1 MKNNILIFGGTFNP
15 IHNGHLIL
23 AENSINEE
31 GFDKVVFIPTMN
43 PYYKDTLD
51 FDTRLKMLKMAIKD
65 NDKFAYSSIEKKY
78 NLEGKL
84 YLILE
89 KISKLSDDDVTIL
102 IGSDSLMNLDWWYK
116 IDEILKK
123 YKILVLRRDDED
135 EAIEMKINEYKEKY
149 GADIK
154 VLNNKRVEISSSM
167 IREMIK
173 EGKSI
178 KYLVT
183 DEVEK
188 FIKDE
193 NLYVWYWKVQRKT

>member
-1 MKNNILIFGGTFNP
+1 MKNKILIFGGTFNP

-51 FDTRLKMLKMAIKD
+51 FDTRLKMLKMAIRD

-116 IDEILKK
+116 VDEILKK
-123 YKILVLRRDDED
+123 YKIIVLKRDDED

-149 GADIK
+149 GAHIK
-154 VLNNKRVEISSSM
+154 VLNNKRVEISSSV

-178 KYLVT
+178 KYLVR
-183 DEVEK
+183 DDVEK

-193 NLYVWYWKVQRKT
+193 NLYVWYWKV

>member
-1 MKNNILIFGGTFNP
+1 MKNKILIFGGTFNP

-89 KISKLSDDDVTIL
+89 KISKYSDDDVTIL

-149 GADIK
+149 GAHIK

-183 DEVEK
+183 NEVEK

-193 NLYVWYWKVQRKT
+193 NLYVWYWKV

>member
-1 MKNNILIFGGTFNP
+1 MKNKILIFGGTFNP

-23 AENSINEE
+23 AEHCINEE

-43 PYYKDTLD
+43 PYYKDTLN

-65 NDKFAYSSIEKKY
+65 NDKFAYSSIEKRY

-89 KISKLSDDDVTIL
+89 KISELSDDDITIL

-116 IDEILKK
+116 IDEILKN
-123 YKILVLRRDDED
+123 YKILVLKRDDED
-135 EAIEMKINEYKEKY
+135 EVISIKIAEYKEKY
-149 GADIK
+149 GTDIK

-173 EGKSI
+173 NGKSI
-178 KYLVT
+178 KYLVR
-183 DEVEK
+183 DDVEK
-188 FIKDE
+188 FIRDE
-193 NLYVWYWKVQRKT
+193 KLYV

>member
-1 MKNNILIFGGTFNP
+1 MKNKILIFGGTFNP

-23 AENSINEE
+23 AEHCINEE

-65 NDKFAYSSIEKKY
+65 NDKFAYSSIEKRY

-89 KISKLSDDDVTIL
+89 KISELSDDDITIL

-116 IDEILKK
+116 IDEILKN
-123 YKILVLRRDDED
+123 YKILVLKRDDDD
-135 EAIEMKINEYKEKY
+135 EAISIKIAEYKEKY

-173 EGKSI
+173 SGKSI
-178 KYLVT
+178 KYLVR
-183 DEVEK
+183 DDVEK
-188 FIKDE
+188 FIRDE
-193 NLYVWYWKVQRKT
+193 KLYVWYRKV

>member
-1 MKNNILIFGGTFNP
+1 MKNKILIFGGTFNP

-23 AENSINEE
+23 AEHCINEE

-51 FDTRLKMLKMAIKD
+51 FDIRLKMLKMAIKD

-89 KISKLSDDDVTIL
+89 KISKLSDDDITIL

-116 IDEILKK
+116 IDEILKN
-123 YKILVLRRDDED
+123 YKILVLKRDDED
-135 EAIEMKINEYKEKY
+135 EAISIKIAEYKEKY

-173 EGKSI
+173 NGKSI
-178 KYLVT
+178 KYLVR
-183 DEVEK
+183 DDVEK
-188 FIKDE
+188 FIRDE
-193 NLYVWYWKVQRKT
+193 KLYV

>member
-1 MKNNILIFGGTFNP
+1 MKNKILIFGGTFNP

-89 KISKLSDDDVTIL
+89 KISELSDDDITIL

-116 IDEILKK
+116 VDEILKK

-135 EAIEMKINEYKEKY
+135 EAIEMKINEYKEKH
-149 GADIK
+149 GAHIK

-193 NLYVWYWKVQRKT
+193 NLYVWYWKV

>member
-1 MKNNILIFGGTFNP
+1 MKNKILIFGGTFNP

-78 NLEGKL
+78 NLDGKL

-116 IDEILKK
+116 VDEILKK
-123 YKILVLRRDDED
+123 YKIIVLKRDDED

-149 GADIK
+149 GAHIK

-188 FIKDE
+188 FIRDE
-193 NLYVWYWKVQRKT
+193 NLYVWYWKV

>member
-1 MKNNILIFGGTFNP
+1 MKNKILIFGGTFNP

-123 YKILVLRRDDED
+123 YKILVLRRDDKD

-149 GADIK
+149 GVHIK

-193 NLYVWYWKVQRKT
+193 NLYV

>member
-1 MKNNILIFGGTFNP
+1 MKNKILIFGGTFNP

-123 YKILVLRRDDED
+123 YKIIVLKRDDED

-193 NLYVWYWKVQRKT
+193 NLYVWYWKV

>member
-1 MKNNILIFGGTFNP
+1 MKNKILIFGGTFNP

-123 YKILVLRRDDED
+123 YKILVLKRDDED

-149 GADIK
+149 GAHIK

-183 DEVEK
+183 NAVEK

-193 NLYVWYWKVQRKT
+193 NLYVWYWKV

>member
-1 MKNNILIFGGTFNP
+1 MKNKILFFGGTFNP

-193 NLYVWYWKVQRKT
+193 NLYVWYWKV

>member
-1 MKNNILIFGGTFNP
+1 MKNKILIFGGTFNP

-188 FIKDE
+188 FIRDE
-193 NLYVWYWKVQRKT
+193 NLYVWYWKV

>member
-1 MKNNILIFGGTFNP
+1 MKNKILIFGGTFNP

-23 AENSINEE
+23 AEHCINEE
-31 GFDKVVFIPTMN
+31 GFDKVVFVPTMN

-65 NDKFAYSSIEKKY
+65 NDKFAYSSIEKRY

-89 KISKLSDDDVTIL
+89 KIAELSDDDITIL

-116 IDEILKK
+116 IDEILRN
-123 YKILVLRRDDED
+123 YKILVLKRDDDD
-135 EAIEMKINEYKEKY
+135 EAISIKIAEYKEKY

-173 EGKSI
+173 NGKSI
-178 KYLVT
+178 KYLVG
-183 DEVEK
+183 DDVEK
-188 FIKDE
+188 FIRDE
-193 NLYVWYWKVQRKT
+193 KLYV

>member
-1 MKNNILIFGGTFNP
+1 MKNKILIFGGTFNP

-116 IDEILKK
+116 IDKILKK

-149 GADIK
+149 GAHIK

-193 NLYVWYWKVQRKT
+193 NLYV

>member
-1 MKNNILIFGGTFNP
+1 MKNKILIFGGTFNP

-23 AENSINEE
+23 AEHCINEE

-65 NDKFAYSSIEKKY
+65 NDKFAYSSIEKRY

-89 KISKLSDDDVTIL
+89 KISELSDDDITIL
-102 IGSDSLMNLDWWYK
+102 IGSDSLMNLDWWHK

-123 YKILVLRRDDED
+123 YKILVLKRDDED
-135 EAIEMKINEYKEKY
+135 KAISIKIAEYKEKY

-154 VLNNKRVEISSSM
+154 VLNNKRVERSSSM
-167 IREMIK
+167 IREMI
-173 EGKSI
+173 ENGKSI
-178 KYLVT
+178 KYLVR
-183 DEVEK
+183 DDVEK
-188 FIKDE
+188 FIRDE
-193 NLYVWYWKVQRKT
+193 KLYV

>member
-1 MKNNILIFGGTFNP
+1 MKNKILIFGGTFNP

-89 KISKLSDDDVTIL
+89 KISKLSDDDITIL

-123 YKILVLRRDDED
+123 YKIIVLKRDDED

-193 NLYVWYWKVQRKT
+193 NLYVWYWKV

>member
-1 MKNNILIFGGTFNP
+1 MKNKILIFGGTFNP

-135 EAIEMKINEYKEKY
+135 EAIKMKINEYKEKY
-149 GADIK
+149 GAHIK

-193 NLYVWYWKVQRKT
+193 NLYVWYWKV

>member
-1 MKNNILIFGGTFNP
+1 MKNKILIFGGTFNP

-23 AENSINEE
+23 AEHCINEE

-65 NDKFAYSSIEKKY
+65 NDKFAYSSIEEKY

-89 KISKLSDDDVTIL
+89 KISELSDDDITIL

-116 IDEILKK
+116 IDEILKN
-123 YKILVLRRDDED
+123 YKILVLKRDDED
-135 EAIEMKINEYKEKY
+135 EAISIKIAEYKEKY

-154 VLNNKRVEISSSM
+154 VLDNKRIEISSSM

-173 EGKSI
+173 NGKSI
-178 KYLVT
+178 KYLVR
-183 DEVEK
+183 DDVEK
-188 FIKDE
+188 FIRDE
-193 NLYVWYWKVQRKT
+193 KLYVWYWKI

>member
-1 MKNNILIFGGTFNP
+1 MKNKILIFGGTFNP

-123 YKILVLRRDDED
+123 YKILVLRRDDKD

-149 GADIK
+149 GVHIK

-193 NLYVWYWKVQRKT
+193 NLYVWYWKV

>member
-1 MKNNILIFGGTFNP
+1 MKNKILIFGGTFNP

-23 AENSINEE
+23 AEHSINEE

-65 NDKFAYSSIEKKY
+65 NDKFTYSSIEKKY

-89 KISKLSDDDVTIL
+89 KISELSDDDITIL

-123 YKILVLRRDDED
+123 YKIIVLKRDDED

-149 GADIK
+149 GAHIK

-183 DEVEK
+183 DDVEK

-193 NLYVWYWKVQRKT
+193 NLYVWYWKV

>member
-1 MKNNILIFGGTFNP
+1 MKNKILIFGGTFNP

-23 AENSINEE
+23 AEHCINEE

-51 FDTRLKMLKMAIKD
+51 FNTRLKMLKMAIKD
-65 NDKFAYSSIEKKY
+65 NDKFAYSSIEKRY

-89 KISKLSDDDVTIL
+89 KISELSDDDINIL

-116 IDEILKK
+116 IDEILKN
-123 YKILVLRRDDED
+123 YKILVLKRDDED
-135 EAIEMKINEYKEKY
+135 EAISIKIAEYKERY

-173 EGKSI
+173 NGKSI
-178 KYLVT
+178 KYLVR
-183 DEVEK
+183 DDVEK
-188 FIKDE
+188 FIRDE
-193 NLYVWYWKVQRKT
+193 KLYVWYWKV

>member
-1 MKNNILIFGGTFNP
+1 MKNKILIFGGTFNP

-43 PYYKDTLD
+43 PYYKDTLN

-89 KISKLSDDDVTIL
+89 KISKLSDDEVTIL

-149 GADIK
+149 GAHIK

-193 NLYVWYWKVQRKT
+193 NLYVWYWKV

>member
-1 MKNNILIFGGTFNP
+1 MKNKILIFGGTFNP

-23 AENSINEE
+23 AEHCINEE

-51 FDTRLKMLKMAIKD
+51 FDKRLKMLKMAIKD
-65 NDKFAYSSIEKKY
+65 NDKFAYSCIEKKY

-84 YLILE
+84 YSILE
-89 KISKLSDDDVTIL
+89 KISQLCDDDISIL

-116 IDEILKK
+116 IDEILKN
-123 YKILVLRRDDED
+123 YKILVLKRDDED
-135 EAIEMKINEYKEKY
+135 EAIAIKIAEYKEKY

-173 EGKSI
+173 NGKSI
-178 KYLVT
+178 KYLVR
-183 DEVEK
+183 DDVEK
-188 FIKDE
+188 FIRDE
-193 NLYVWYWKVQRKT
+193 KLYV

>member
-1 MKNNILIFGGTFNP
+1 MKNKILIFGGTFNP

-23 AENSINEE
+23 AEHCINEE

-65 NDKFAYSSIEKKY
+65 NDKFTYSSIEKKY

-89 KISKLSDDDVTIL
+89 KISELSDDDITIL

-123 YKILVLRRDDED
+123 YKILVLKRDDED
-135 EAIEMKINEYKEKY
+135 EAIITKIAEYKEKY
-149 GADIK
+149 GAEIK
-154 VLNNKRVEISSSM
+154 VLNNKRVDISSSM

-173 EGKSI
+173 DGKSI

-183 DEVEK
+183 DDVEK

-193 NLYVWYWKVQRKT
+193 NLYVWYWKV

>member
-1 MKNNILIFGGTFNP
+1 MKNKILIFGGTFNP

-116 IDEILKK
+116 VDEILKK

-149 GADIK
+149 GAHIK

-173 EGKSI
+173 EEKSI

-193 NLYVWYWKVQRKT
+193 DLYVWYWKV

>member
-1 MKNNILIFGGTFNP
+1 MKNKILIFGGTFNP

-23 AENSINEE
+23 AEHCINKE
-31 GFDKVVFIPTMN
+31 GFDKVVLIPTMN

-65 NDKFAYSSIEKKY
+65 NDKFAYSSIEKRY

-84 YLILE
+84 YLILG
-89 KISKLSDDDVTIL
+89 KISKLSDDDITIL

-123 YKILVLRRDDED
+123 YKVLVLKRDDED
-135 EAIEMKINEYKEKY
+135 EAIAMKIAEYKEKY

-154 VLNNKRVEISSSM
+154 VLDNKRVEISSSM

-173 EGKSI
+173 NGKSI
-178 KYLVT
+178 KYLVR
-183 DEVEK
+183 DDVEK
-188 FIKDE
+188 FIRDE
-193 NLYVWYWKVQRKT
+193 KLYV

>member
-1 MKNNILIFGGTFNP
+1 MKNKILIFGGTFNP

-23 AENSINEE
+23 AEHCINEE

-65 NDKFAYSSIEKKY
+65 NDKFAYSSIEEKY

-89 KISKLSDDDVTIL
+89 KISELSDDDVTIL

-116 IDEILKK
+116 IDEILRN
-123 YKILVLRRDDED
+123 YKILVLKRDDDD
-135 EAIEMKINEYKEKY
+135 ETIDIKIAEYKEKY

-173 EGKSI
+173 NGKSI
-178 KYLVT
+178 KYLVK
-183 DEVEK
+183 DDVEK
-188 FIKDE
+188 FIRDE
-193 NLYVWYWKVQRKT
+193 NLYV

>member
-1 MKNNILIFGGTFNP
+1 MKNKILIFGGTFNP

-23 AENSINEE
+23 SEHCINEE
-31 GFDKVVFIPTMN
+31 GFDKVVFVPTMN

-51 FDTRLKMLKMAIKD
+51 FGTRLKMLKMAIKD
-65 NDKFAYSSIEKKY
+65 NDKFAYSSIEKRY

-89 KISKLSDDDVTIL
+89 KISELSDDDITIL

-116 IDEILKK
+116 IDEILKN
-123 YKILVLRRDDED
+123 YKILVLKRDDED
-135 EAIEMKINEYKEKY
+135 EAISIKIAEYKEKY

-173 EGKSI
+173 NGKSI
-178 KYLVT
+178 KYLVR
-183 DEVEK
+183 DDVEK
-188 FIKDE
+188 FIRDE
-193 NLYVWYWKVQRKT
+193 KLYV

>member
-1 MKNNILIFGGTFNP
+1 MKNKILIFGGTFNP

-23 AENSINEE
+23 AEHCINEE
-31 GFDKVVFIPTMN
+31 GFDKVVFVPTMN

-51 FDTRLKMLKMAIKD
+51 FDTRLKMLKMAIRD

-89 KISKLSDDDVTIL
+89 KISELSDDDITIL

-116 IDEILKK
+116 IDEILKN
-123 YKILVLRRDDED
+123 YKILVLKRDDED
-135 EAIEMKINEYKEKY
+135 EAIDIKIAEYKEKY

-173 EGKSI
+173 NGKSI
-178 KYLVT
+178 KYLVG
-183 DEVEK
+183 DDVEK
-188 FIKDE
+188 FIRDE
-193 NLYVWYWKVQRKT
+193 KLYVWYWKV

>member
-1 MKNNILIFGGTFNP
+1 MKNKILIFGGTFNP

-23 AENSINEE
+23 AEHCTNEE

-65 NDKFAYSSIEKKY
+65 NDKFAYSSIEKRY
-78 NLEGKL
+78 NLEGML

-89 KISKLSDDDVTIL
+89 KISKLSDDDITIL

-123 YKILVLRRDDED
+123 YKILVLKRDDED
-135 EAIEMKINEYKEKY
+135 EAISIKIAEYKEKY

-167 IREMIK
+167 IREMI
-173 EGKSI
+173 ENGKSI
-178 KYLVT
+178 KYLVR
-183 DEVEK
+183 DDVEK
-188 FIKDE
+188 FIRDE
-193 NLYVWYWKVQRKT
+193 KLYV

>member
-1 MKNNILIFGGTFNP
+1 MKNKILIFGGTFNP

-23 AENSINEE
+23 AEHCINEE

-51 FDTRLKMLKMAIKD
+51 FDTRLKMLKMAIND
-65 NDKFAYSSIEKKY
+65 NDKFAYSSIEKRY

-89 KISKLSDDDVTIL
+89 KIAELSDDDITIL

-116 IDEILKK
+116 IDEILRN
-123 YKILVLRRDDED
+123 YKILVLKRDDDD
-135 EAIEMKINEYKEKY
+135 EAISIKIAEYKEKY

-173 EGKSI
+173 NGKSI
-178 KYLVT
+178 KYLVG
-183 DEVEK
+183 DDVEK
-188 FIKDE
+188 FIRDE
-193 NLYVWYWKVQRKT
+193 KLYV

>member
-1 MKNNILIFGGTFNP
+1 MKNKILIFGGTFNP

-123 YKILVLRRDDED
+123 YKIIVLRRDDED
-135 EAIEMKINEYKEKY
+135 DAIEMKINEYKEKY

-193 NLYVWYWKVQRKT
+193 NLYV

>member
-1 MKNNILIFGGTFNP
+1 MKNKILIFGGTFNP

-84 YLILE
+84 YLILQ
-89 KISKLSDDDVTIL
+89 KISKLSDDDITIL

-116 IDEILKK
+116 IDEMLKK

-193 NLYVWYWKVQRKT
+193 NLYVWYWKV

>member
-1 MKNNILIFGGTFNP
+1 MKRKILIFGGTFNP
-15 IHNGHLIL
+15 IHTAHLIL
-23 AENSINEE
+23 AQRCINEE

-65 NDKFAYSSIEKKY
+65 NDKFAYSSIEKRY

-89 KISKLSDDDVTIL
+89 KISKLSDDDITIL

-123 YKILVLRRDDED
+123 YKILVLKRDDED

-149 GADIK
+149 GAHIK

-193 NLYVWYWKVQRKT
+193 NLYV

>member
-1 MKNNILIFGGTFNP
+1 MKNKILIFGGTFNP

-123 YKILVLRRDDED
+123 YKILVLKRDDED

-173 EGKSI
+173 EEKSI

-193 NLYVWYWKVQRKT
+193 DLYV

>member
-1 MKNNILIFGGTFNP
+1 MKNKILIFGGTFNP

-23 AENSINEE
+23 AEHSINEE

-51 FDTRLKMLKMAIKD
+51 FDTRLKMIKMAIKN
-65 NDKFAYSSIEKKY
+65 NDKFTYSSIEKKY

-89 KISKLSDDDVTIL
+89 KISELSDDDITIL

-116 IDEILKK
+116 MDEILKK
-123 YKILVLRRDDED
+123 YKILVLKRDDED
-135 EAIEMKINEYKEKY
+135 EAIITKIAEYKEKY
-149 GADIK
+149 GAEIK

-167 IREMIK
+167 IREMI
-173 EGKSI
+173 ENGKSI
-178 KYLVT
+178 KYLVR
-183 DEVEK
+183 DDVEK
-188 FIKDE
+188 FIRDE
-193 NLYVWYWKVQRKT
+193 NLYVWYRKV